1 LTLGRAKVTLVQHT
15 DSCTGCPGSAGVGVI
30 LGLGARNPM
39 ARDHVCWEI
48 GLEGYRVC
56 FGVGFD
62 VGARAK
68 QRMMRAIWYRGFR
81 WNGVISRSRD
91 QSAKL
96 ILVST

>member
-1 LTLGRAKVTLVQHT
+1 MTLGRAKVTLVQHT

-68 QRMMRAIWYRGFR
+68 QKGDESDSVPRFQMEWGNLQGSGPTR
-81 WNGVISRSRD
+81 
-91 QSAKL
+91 
-96 ILVST
+96 